1 MKRAFGCKEDDDPT
15 EKDSGQSLACGKLDA
30 RMAVERG
37 GLMTARIITVANLKG
52 GVGKSNIA
60 VNLACELGGDTR
72 QVALVDADP
81 QGTSTHWMSRG
92 RYPAKIYSLPLE
104 DERGAQ
110 RWVTQVLSIDSDF
123 VLIDCP
129 AHSRAVT
136 ETALGLSRLAVIP
149 LTASGPDLIATT
161 NVLNLIETSR
171 SIRDGNDLSFLLVPS
186 KIDHRTGAG
195 RRIGDVLKHLGDVVG
210 PEVRQRT
217 AFVDAFGERKW
228 IGDFAPKS
236 DARLDIVNLANAVL
250 TKLEEIERFSGDNEA
265 AQVS

>member
-1 MKRAFGCKEDDDPT
+1 
-15 EKDSGQSLACGKLDA
+15 
-30 RMAVERG
+30 
-37 GLMTARIITVANLKG
+37 MTARIITVANLKG

-110 RWVTQVLSIDSDF
+110 RWVTRVLSIESDF

>member
-1 MKRAFGCKEDDDPT
+1 
-15 EKDSGQSLACGKLDA
+15 
-30 RMAVERG
+30 
-37 GLMTARIITVANLKG
+37 MTARIITVANLKG

-60 VNLACELGGDTR
+60 VNLACELGGGSR
-72 QVALVDADP
+72 RVALVDADP

-92 RYPAKIYSLPLE
+92 RYPAKIYTIPLE

-110 RWVTQVLSIDSDF
+110 RWVTKVLSIESDF

-136 ETALGLSRLAVIP
+136 ETALGLSRLAIIP

-171 SIRDGNDLSFLLVPS
+171 SIRDSNDLSFLLVPS

-195 RRIGDVLKHLGDVVG
+195 RRIGDVLRHLGDVVG

-250 TKLEEIERFSGDNEA
+250 AKLEEIERFSEDNPA
-265 AQVS
+265 VRVS

>member
-1 MKRAFGCKEDDDPT
+1 
-15 EKDSGQSLACGKLDA
+15 
-30 RMAVERG
+30 MA
-37 GLMTARIITVANLKG
+37 ARIITVANLKG

-60 VNLACELGGDTR
+60 VNLACELGGGER
-72 QVALVDADP
+72 RVALVDADP
-81 QGTSTHWMSRG
+81 QGTSSHWMSRG
-92 RYPAKIYSLPLE
+92 RYPAQIHSFPLE

-110 RWVTQVLSIDSDF
+110 SWITKVLSIDSDF
-123 VLIDCP
+123 LLIDCP

-136 ETALGLSRLAVIP
+136 EIALSLSRLAVIP

-171 SIRDGNDLSFLLVPS
+171 AMRDGNELSFLLVPS

-195 RRIGDVLKHLGDVVG
+195 RRIGDVLRHLGDVVG

-217 AFVDAFGERKW
+217 AFVDAFTERKW
-228 IGDFAPKS
+228 IGEFAPKS
-236 DARLDIVNLANAVL
+236 DARHDIVNLANAVL
-250 TKLEEIERFSGDNEA
+250 AKMEEIEGFGPDEQT